1 MQPDAPTGDF
11 MVDAL
16 EDNFNLFC
24 ISKKLNSFYGYA
36 GYTEELIKK
45 AWEVC
50 KAFPDFSITLPSA
63 GNIIILSSPEI
74 DLELFQIEITLDPGY
89 LVLVGKT
96 PYQVLTITE
105 IDNLLTSTPKHN
117 FH

>member
-1 MQPDAPTGDF
+1 
-11 MVDAL
+11 MVEEL
-16 EDNFNLFC
+16 SDNFNLFC
-24 ISKKLNSFYGYA
+24 IAKRLNSFLGYA

-50 KAFPDFSITLPSA
+50 KAFPNFSITLPSA
-63 GNIIILSSPEI
+63 GNVIILCSPDI

-89 LVLVGKT
+89 LVLIDKT
-96 PYQVLTITE
+96 PFQVLTIDE
-105 IDNLLTSTPKHN
+105 IDRLLQKKPKHN